1 MEKLE
6 GPTTSLTFLA
16 VVLDTAKSEIR
27 LPETKFLCIH
37 QEVSHWLGKRKATK
51 HQILSLVGLLQRAT
65 KVVKPGKSFVSR
77 MYTTAARVKEPDFIQ
92 D

>member
-51 HQILSLVGLLQRAT
+51 HQILSLVYLLQHAT
-65 KVVKPGKSFVSR
+65 KVDVRHCSQSKRTRFYTRLGKQF
-77 MYTTAARVKEPDFIQ
+77 
-92 D
+92 